1 VNLLLFIGVWLRT
14 SGCCPTSREEIEPCI
29 KKSTRQENEEGT
41 AMFDEDVNKLVGT
54 SQSCQLPISH
64 QTIADFAFT
73 KYDWVR
79 KVESMSLGSISS

>member
-1 VNLLLFIGVWLRT
+1 LNLA
-14 SGCCPTSREEIEPCI
+14 S
-29 KKSTRQENEEGT
+29 KKVQVVENEEEGT

-54 SQSCQLPISH
+54 SESCKLPISH
-64 QTIADFAFT
+64 QTIANFALT

>member
-1 VNLLLFIGVWLRT
+1 MNLASKIEQG
-14 SGCCPTSREEIEPCI
+14 EENE
-29 KKSTRQENEEGT
+29 EEGT

-54 SQSCQLPISH
+54 SESCQLPISH
-64 QTIADFAFT
+64 QTIANFAFT

>member
-1 VNLLLFIGVWLRT
+1 MNLASKRVQG
-14 SGCCPTSREEIEPCI
+14 
-29 KKSTRQENEEGT
+29 KENEEEGT

-54 SQSCQLPISH
+54 SESCQLPISH
-64 QTIADFAFT
+64 QTIANFAFT